1 MPGQPERAV
10 YLSVVIPAW
19 NEEKRIGSTLVEVG
33 KYLKGKS
40 FASEIVVVDDGS
52 VDRTSELA
60 SEALSRRVPF
70 RIIRLE
76 TNRGKGHAVK
86 EGVLAAAGDVI
97 LFSDAD
103 LSTPIE
109 EFEKFLPWLEWG
121 DDVIIGS
128 RALKESDVRVHQNPL
143 RQTMGK
149 LFNVLV
155 RLFVLEGI
163 RDTQCGFKAF
173 KRPAAVDLFS
183 RLTTEGF
190 AFDVEILVLARR
202 LGYQIREVPVVWK
215 NSPPSRV
222 RLMKSS
228 ARMVRE
234 LWRISRLK

>member
-1 MPGQPERAV
+1 MPYQPERAV

-19 NEEKRIGSTLVEVG
+19 NEEKRIGPSLVEVG
-33 KYLKGKS
+33 KYLTGKS
-40 FASEIVVVDDGS
+40 FISEVIVVDDGS
-52 VDRTSELA
+52 TDGTAEVAAETLA
-60 SEALSRRVPF
+60 MRVPF
-70 RIIRLE
+70 RIIGLGQ
-76 TNRGKGHAVK
+76 NRGKGHAVK
-86 EGVLAAAGDVI
+86 EGVLAAAGEVI

-128 RALKESDVRVHQNPL
+128 RALKESDVRIHQNPL

-155 RLFVLEGI
+155 RLFVLGGI

-173 KRPAAVDLFS
+173 KRPAALDLFS
-183 RLTTEGF
+183 RLETEGF
-190 AFDVEILVLARR
+190 AFDVEILTLARR
-202 LGYQIREVPVVWK
+202 LDYRIREVPVVWK

-222 RLMKSS
+222 RIMAGS
-228 ARMVRE
+228 ARMLRE
-234 LWRISRLK
+234 LWRIRRLR